1 MCQNKNNEVARF
13 SFEELKSL
21 SRYKSTSLDRFVKDL
36 ESTRDKIMKLSYTE
50 RNGLNSDMFILFSRF
65 RINADEQYIEV
76 KANSDFAYILN
87 ELTNEFTQFEL
98 QEFTSLK
105 SSYSK
110 TMYRLLKQ
118 YKSTGYYTVFV
129 KDFRELLDIPV
140 SYRMRDIDTRV
151 FKPIEKELSQFFDSF
166 QIKKIKAKK
175 GNKIERLEFYFMEKT
190 PPIDDLPKVPLY
202 NWLED

>member
-21 SRYKSTSLDRFVKDL
+21 SRYKSTYLDRFVKDL

-50 RNGLNSDMFILFSRF
+50 RNGLNSDMCILFSRF

-151 FKPIEKELSQFFDSF
+151 FKPIEKELSQFFEPF
-166 QIKKIKAKK
+166 
-175 GNKIERLEFYFMEKT
+175 
-190 PPIDDLPKVPLY
+190 
-202 NWLED
+202 